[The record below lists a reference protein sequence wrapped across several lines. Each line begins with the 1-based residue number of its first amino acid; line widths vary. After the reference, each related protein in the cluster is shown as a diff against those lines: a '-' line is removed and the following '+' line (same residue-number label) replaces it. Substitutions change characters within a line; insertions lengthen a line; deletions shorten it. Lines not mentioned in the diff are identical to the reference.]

1 MGFPN
6 GSAVKNLPVMQEQ
19 EIWSL
24 GQEDPLEEGMATQAS
39 ILAWRMPRTEETGQ
53 IQSMQLQ
60 RVGYNWSN
68 LAYTLTILKG
78 LENNFPHCD

>member
-39 ILAWRMPRTEETGQ
+39 ILAWRMPRTEETGK

>member
-39 ILAWRMPRTEETGQ
+39 ILAWRMPRTEETGP

>member
-39 ILAWRMPRTEETGQ
+39 ILARRMPRTEETGQ